1 MLIKKVKREK
11 MNNFII
17 ASILLNLFSLCLY
30 MSLHVKIFGKRNIII
45 RIIKEIPRCLGYL
58 NKIKIIQ
65 YKQYRGKKHYLLT
78 FHKESESYISFY
90 TLDEIN
96 DEICKKKSVSEIYII
111 EKIRECNYIIIL
123 MFCVSFL
130 YYLLYFFKILNFNS
144 VFILCLFVNIL
155 TCIITIYLYLIN
167 YRNKLGYFG
176 NNYDEAKEL
185 LYFIKMIKDDSDINK
200 GKKIFNENYETIY
213 DTRNLNVLTEG
224 QE

>member
-1 MLIKKVKREK
+1 
-11 MNNFII
+11 
-17 ASILLNLFSLCLY
+17 
-30 MSLHVKIFGKRNIII
+30 
-45 RIIKEIPRCLGYL
+45 
-58 NKIKIIQ
+58 
-65 YKQYRGKKHYLLT
+65 
-78 FHKESESYISFY
+78 
-90 TLDEIN
+90 
-96 DEICKKKSVSEIYII
+96 
-111 EKIRECNYIIIL
+111 

>member
-1 MLIKKVKREK
+1 

-30 MSLHVKIFGKRNIII
+30 MHLQVKIFGKRNIII
-45 RIIKEIPRCLGYL
+45 RIIKEIPRCIGYIIRL
-58 NKIKIIQ
+58 YKIKIIQ
-65 YKQYRGKKHYLLT
+65 YKQYRGKKRFLLT
-78 FHKESESYISFY
+78 FSNKDHMYVTFY

-96 DEICKKKSVSEIYII
+96 DTICKKKSVSEIYII
-111 EKIRECNYIIIL
+111 EKIRDYNYIMIML
-123 MFCVSFL
+123 FSVSFL

-155 TCIITIYLYLIN
+155 TWIITIYLYLIN

-185 LYFIKMIKDDSDINK
+185 LYFIKLIKDDSDINK
-200 GKKIFNENYETIY
+200 GKKIFNEKYESIY
-213 DTRNLNVLTEG
+213 DTRNLSALTEG
-224 QE
+224 QK